1 MSTSGTEPSKGGA
14 SGQKITHLGEFRLK
28 RKLGAGGMGDVY
40 LAEQES
46 LDRRVAVKT
55 LKKKFASDPKFVE
68 RFYREAKAM
77 AKLDHPNVVRCY
89 AVGEDHG
96 FHYVAIEYIDGK
108 SMQDWMNELK
118 QLSVGDATYIILAC
132 LDALSHAHESKIIH
146 RDIKPDNILVT
157 SKGVV
162 KVADLGLA
170 KAVDEDN
177 SMTQSGTGLGTPL
190 YMPPEQARNAKHVDH
205 RTDIYALGSTYYNFL
220 TGKYPFSGTTALE
233 LIMSKES
240 GKFESVRKLNP
251 EVPEKLDLLIEK
263 MMAKNPD
270 HRFKSCAEILALLEE
285 MELDAPMLSFIDSDG
300 SMPSSGVRRK
310 GRGRT
315 SSTPSVPKAGGYEVS
330 SAKDAKKSS
339 RKNRDVVEKRIWFI
353 QHENAAGKTIISKM
367 TVAQIKQGI
376 KAGVINLSAKV
387 KRKAD
392 GEFISLA
399 QCPEF
404 DSEMQ
409 SRAIKEKADARATNM
424 KDKINEISR
433 DYDRRNRRRFF
444 KNLVEGTFGWI
455 SLVIYLAVIVGICY
469 LGYLFIPEIWRW
481 IAEKMNLA

>member
-1 MSTSGTEPSKGGA
+1 MSSPEASHQKGGA
-14 SGQKITHLGEFRLK
+14 SSNKITHLGEFKLK

-46 LDRRVAVKT
+46 LDRKVAIKT
-55 LKKKFASDPKFVE
+55 LKKKFANDPKFVE

-108 SMQDWMNELK
+108 SMQDWMDELK
-118 QLSVGDATYIILAC
+118 VLSIGDATLIVLDC
-132 LDALSHAHESKIIH
+132 LNALSHAHESKLIH

-190 YMPPEQARNAKHVDH
+190 YMPPEQARNAKHVDF
-205 RTDIYALGSTYYNFL
+205 RTDIYALGGTYYNFL
-220 TGKYPFSGTTALE
+220 TGKFPFSGDTALE
-233 LIMSKES
+233 LIMKKES
-240 GKFESVRKLNP
+240 GKFESVRKHNP
-251 EVPEKLDLLIEK
+251 EIPEKLDLLIEK

-270 HRFKSCAEILALLEE
+270 HRFKSCAEIMALLEDLGLE
-285 MELDAPMLSFIDSDG
+285 SPTLSFITTEENA
-300 SMPSSGVRRK
+300 GVSRSRRK
-310 GRGRT
+310 GKA
-315 SSTPSVPKAGGYEVS
+315 SSVVTPKRKSGHDVS
-330 SAKDAKKSS
+330 SAKDAEKSAS
-339 RKNRDVVEKRIWFI
+339 KSKAVVEKRVWFI
-353 QHENAAGKTIISKM
+353 QHENAAGKAIISKM
-367 TVAQIKQGI
+367 TVAQIKQGV
-376 KAGVINLSAKV
+376 KAGVINTSAKV
-387 KRKAD
+387 KRTAK
-392 GEFISLA
+392 GQFISLA

-404 DSEMQ
+404 DSVMQ
-409 SRAIKEKADARATNM
+409 VRTIKDKADARAMNM
-424 KDKINEISR
+424 EEKINEISR

-444 KNLVEGTFGWI
+444 KNLAEGTWGWI
-455 SLVIYLAVIVGICY
+455 TLIVYLAVIAGIGF
-469 LGYLFIPEIWRW
+469 LAVQFVPVLWQW
-481 IAEKMNLA
+481 IAEKLNLA

>member
-1 MSTSGTEPSKGGA
+1 MSSPEASHQKGGT
-14 SGQKITHLGEFRLK
+14 SSNKITHLGEFRLK

-46 LDRRVAVKT
+46 LDRKVAIKT
-55 LKKKFASDPKFVE
+55 LKKKFANDPKFVE

-108 SMQDWMNELK
+108 SMQDWMDELK
-118 QLSVGDATYIILAC
+118 KLSIGDATHIILAC
-132 LDALSHAHESKIIH
+132 LDALSHAHESKLIH

-190 YMPPEQARNAKHVDH
+190 YMPPEQARNAKHVDF
-205 RTDIYALGSTYYNFL
+205 RTDIYALGGTYYNFL
-220 TGKYPFSGTTALE
+220 TGSFPFTGDTALE
-233 LIMSKES
+233 LIMKKES
-240 GKFESVRKLNP
+240 GKFESARKINSQ
-251 EVPEKLDLLIEK
+251 VPDKLDLLIEK

-270 HRFKSCAEILALLEE
+270 HRFKSCAEIMALLEDMQLE
-285 MELDAPMLSFIDSDG
+285 SPTLSFINPDENPNASR
-300 SMPSSGVRRK
+300 PRRK
-310 GRGRT
+310 GKT
-315 SSTPSVPKAGGYEVS
+315 SSVVPPKHKSGHEVS
-330 SAKDAKKSS
+330 SAKDAEKSAS
-339 RKNRDVVEKRIWFI
+339 KTKDVVEKRVWFI

-367 TVAQIKQGI
+367 TVAQIKQGV
-376 KAGVINLSAKV
+376 KAGVINTSAKV
-387 KRKAD
+387 KRTAE
-392 GEFISLA
+392 GQFISLA

-404 DSEMQ
+404 DSVMQ
-409 SRAIKEKADARATNM
+409 VRTIKDKADARAMNM
-424 KDKINEISR
+424 EEKINEISR

-444 KNLVEGTFGWI
+444 KNLAEGTWGWI
-455 SLVIYLAVIVGICY
+455 SLILYLAVIAGIGF
-469 LGYLFIPEIWRW
+469 LAVKFVPVLWRW
-481 IAEKMNLA
+481 IADMLNLS

>member
-1 MSTSGTEPSKGGA
+1 MSSSETSPQKGA
-14 SGQKITHLGEFRLK
+14 SSSNKITHLGEFRLK

-46 LDRRVAVKT
+46 LDRKVAIKT
-55 LKKKFASDPKFVE
+55 LKKKIANDPKFVE

-77 AKLDHPNVVRCY
+77 AKLDHSNVVRCY

-108 SMQDWMNELK
+108 SMQDWMDELK
-118 QLSVGDATYIILAC
+118 RLSVGDATHIILAC
-132 LDALSHAHESKIIH
+132 LDALSHAHESKLIH

-190 YMPPEQARNAKHVDH
+190 YMPPEQARNAKHVDY
-205 RTDIYALGSTYYNFL
+205 RTDIYALGGTFYHFL
-220 TGKYPFSGTTALE
+220 TGKFPFGGDTALE
-233 LIMSKES
+233 LIMNKES

-270 HRFKSCAEILALLEE
+270 HRFKSCAEIMALLED
-285 MELDAPMLSFIDSDG
+285 MELESPTLSFIG
-300 SMPSSGVRRK
+300 SAETANVSRVRRK
-310 GRGRT
+310 GAA
-315 SSTPSVPKAGGYEVS
+315 SSSVPPKRSSGHEIS
-330 SAKDAKKSS
+330 SAKDAERRASS
-339 RKNRDVVEKRIWFI
+339 KNKEVVEKRIWFI
-353 QHENAAGKTIISKM
+353 QHENAAGKTMVSKM
-367 TVAQIKQGI
+367 TVAQIKQGV
-376 KAGVINLSAKV
+376 KAGVINTGAKV
-387 KRKAD
+387 KRTAD
-392 GEFISLA
+392 GQFISLA

-404 DSEMQ
+404 DSVMQ
-409 SRAIKEKADARATNM
+409 VRTIKDKADARAMNM
-424 KDKINEISR
+424 EDKIKEISR
-433 DYDRRNRRRFF
+433 DYDRRDRRRFF
-444 KNLVEGTFGWI
+444 KNLAEGTWGWI
-455 SLVIYLAVIVGICY
+455 TLIIYLGIIAGICY
-469 LGYLFIPEIWRW
+469 LGYLFIPELWRW
-481 IAEKMNLA
+481 IAVKLNLS